1 MLFSFQNNELKQ
13 FFFDGVGLEDMPED
27 VRIVL
32 CRRLDVLEAA
42 QDIRTLLKIPVLA
55 LDQFLDEEDVY
66 MIHVLGPW
74 YLVFR
79 AVERGFTDVWLKCL
93 DSEA

>member
-1 MLFSFQNNELKQ
+1 MIYSFQNNELKQ
-13 FFFDGVGLEDMPED
+13 YFLDGIGLEDLSD
-27 VRIVL
+27 DITAIL

-42 QDIRTLLKIPVLA
+42 EDVSTLTKIPVLA

-79 AVERGFTDVWLKCL
+79 AIERGFTDVWLKHVGG
-93 DSEA
+93 DV

>member
-1 MLFSFQNNELKQ
+1 MLYSFQNNELKQ
-13 FFFDGVGLEDMPED
+13 FFFDGIGMEDLSSD
-27 VRIVL
+27 IRATL
-32 CRRLDVLEAA
+32 CRRLDELEAA
-42 QDIRTLLKIPVLA
+42 ENVKTLKKIPVLA

-79 AVERGFTDVWLKCL
+79 AIERGFIDVWLKRV
-93 DSEA
+93 DGDV